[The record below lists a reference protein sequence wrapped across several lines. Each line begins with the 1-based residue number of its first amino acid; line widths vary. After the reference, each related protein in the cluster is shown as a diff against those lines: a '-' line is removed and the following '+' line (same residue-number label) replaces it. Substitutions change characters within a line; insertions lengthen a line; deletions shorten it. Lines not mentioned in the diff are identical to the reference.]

1 MYLHNIK
8 MMKYLSVHISSTQDK
23 QWGICVTLVTYTS
36 QPKLVMNILTNPE
49 ENSEEAQKSYNNL

>member
-1 MYLHNIK
+1 M
-8 MMKYLSVHISSTQDK
+8 
-23 QWGICVTLVTYTS
+23 TYTS